1 MVAQGI
7 QFQFVIFHQVPQLLD
22 VEGSKPGAAGN
33 QYTFECLARRHLE
46 FAVLLDG
53 EVVRLPFLQLRK
65 EQVHRALISFVIFS
79 GFTGIDK
86 VQKCDEVLFFLRG
99 LVPDV
104 ANQRGIIEAFRFDPE
119 IFRRFFAFALRVHN
133 QGVHQ
138 L

>member
-1 MVAQGI
+1 MC
-7 QFQFVIFHQVPQLLD
+7 
-22 VEGSKPGAAGN
+22 SKRLPNHLIKKSFRAYN
-33 QYTFECLARRHLE
+33 TRRHLE

-53 EVVRLPFLQLRK
+53 KVVRLPFLQLRK
-65 EQVHRALISFVIFS
+65 EQVHRALISLVVLS

-86 VQKCDEVLFFLRG
+86 VQKCDEVLLFLRG
-99 LVPDV
+99 LEPDV
-104 ANQRGIIEAFRFDPE
+104 ADQCGIIEAFCFDPE

>member
-1 MVAQGI
+1 MIKKSLRAYI
-7 QFQFVIFHQVPQLLD
+7 T
-22 VEGSKPGAAGN
+22 GS
-33 QYTFECLARRHLE
+33 HLE
-46 FAVLLDG
+46 NAVLLDG
-53 EVVRLPFLQLRK
+53 KVVRLPFLQLRK
-65 EQVHRALISFVIFS
+65 EQVHRALISLVILS
-79 GFTGIDK
+79 GFTGSDE

-104 ANQRGIIEAFRFDPE
+104 ADQCGILEAFCFDPD

>member
-1 MVAQGI
+1 MC
-7 QFQFVIFHQVPQLLD
+7 
-22 VEGSKPGAAGN
+22 SKRLPNRLIKKSFRAYN
-33 QYTFECLARRHLE
+33 TRRHLE

-104 ANQRGIIEAFRFDPE
+104 ADQRGIIEAFR
-119 IFRRFFAFALRVHN
+119 L
-133 QGVHQ
+133 
-138 L
+138 